1 MKINLILIFWIALV
15 IVLIFIL
22 FNIMYSSKQIIR
34 QNYLGTGLIPIP
46 MSSLNDFQSKIYY
59 YEIWI
64 YVNSVDTA
72 AINTT
77 SVAITNP
84 KGNIFYI
91 DNTISLDLYKN
102 TSLNV
107 NVYNTNKYDSYNIT
121 PTLPLQKWQHIIIS
135 VQNYLMD
142 FYLNGKLLKS
152 INLSANNG
160 VPVPSKTAKINF
172 GGCDAYIAKF
182 NRSSTKITTNEAWKR
197 YLDGNSGII
206 PIKASLTLTTD
217 PTRTTKHINL
227 F

>member
-1 MKINLILIFWIALV
+1 
-15 IVLIFIL
+15 
-22 FNIMYSSKQIIR
+22 MYSSKQIIR

-64 YVNSVDTA
+64 YVNSVDAAAAMNLTA
-72 AINTT
+72 ARNPTY
-77 SVAITNP
+77 VASTNP

-107 NVYNTNKYDSYNIT
+107 NVYNVNKYDSYEIT

-160 VPVPSKTAKINF
+160 VPVPTKTAKINF
-172 GGCDAYIAKF
+172 GGSDAYIAKF

-206 PIKASLTLTTD
+206 PMKASLTLTTD